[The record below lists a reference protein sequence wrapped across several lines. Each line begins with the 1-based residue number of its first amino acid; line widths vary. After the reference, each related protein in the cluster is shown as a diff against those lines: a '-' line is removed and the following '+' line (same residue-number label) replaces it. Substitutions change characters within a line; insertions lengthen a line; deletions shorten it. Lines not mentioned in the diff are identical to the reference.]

1 MPTPRFITA
10 FASVATVAATT
21 ATSVTLAVNV
31 AVTLATPVTV
41 ALAVGAAWP
50 AAAAAQQRLLTV
62 PEVDL
67 QRYAGIW
74 YEVARLPNRFQDQ
87 CIGDV
92 TATYAPRADGQVDV
106 TNRCRTAAGDD
117 TWAVAEGRARPV
129 DDTGARLK
137 VSFLPSWIRWLPF
150 GWSDYWV
157 LELDPEYRHA
167 LVGEPSRRYL
177 WVLSRSPGMP
187 AEQLQDILGRAQ
199 EMGFPIGD
207 VTVTPHR

>member
-1 MPTPRFITA
+1 MPTPRHITA
-10 FASVATVAATT
+10 IASIAATAATT
-21 ATSVTLAVNV
+21 ATSLTLAVT
-31 AVTLATPVTV
+31 VTAT
-41 ALAVGAAWP
+41 LAVGAAWH
-50 AAAAAQQRLLTV
+50 AAAGAQQRLLTV

-67 QRYAGIW
+67 QRYAGTW

-92 TATYAPRADGQVDV
+92 TATYAPRDDGQIDV

-117 TWAVAEGRARPV
+117 TWVVAEGRARPV

-137 VSFLPSWIRWLPF
+137 VSFLPAWIRWLPF

-157 LELDPEYRHA
+157 LELDPDYRHA

-177 WVLSRSPGMP
+177 WVLARSPVMP
-187 AEQLQDILGRAQ
+187 TEQLQEILGRAQ